1 MAVVKAILR
10 SSTPVCAALGR
21 CLLQPGTADVRMRS
35 RRSRTRNQRS
45 GRVDLAAHSPAG
57 ECGGLPAAGT
67 AHGDPLLWV
76 HELRLEAGIVRAH
89 ENLKLVGSPGT
100 ILARVGEGVG
110 PVLEELG
117 FLVGLRERLVELLGR
132 HLGTGQV
139 ERQGV
144 ARRFELRVF

>member
-67 AHGDPLLWV
+67 AHGDPPLWT
-76 HELRLEAGIVRAH
+76 H
-89 ENLKLVGSPGT
+89 
-100 ILARVGEGVG
+100 VG